1 MPYKLKSEIEWYQD
15 GELATGTFTSTTP
28 DGVAN
33 RPLEDLFDNI
43 DFVRDDLATNY
54 YTKTEV
60 DSLVSGA
67 IGGIATAHNDLT
79 ELQGGTTGEFF
90 HLTSAQH
97 TDLTGTSQ
105 ASQNASISSNSSTI
119 SNHESRISSLESVN
133 KLEKV
138 VFYDAALIN
147 ATAVSAD
154 NLVGQ
159 TITLPDSST
168 IGFYTSWFTLVST
181 EDIDVIEIYSQD
193 FGSIKVFTSDLAA
206 LNPSSGSPWII
217 GYDDD
222 FSNDHRLEMYFSGS
236 NLIINSRDIAAPGG
250 GSNSQH
256 QIYRIMGY
264 SVTVQS

>member
-1 MPYKLKSEIEWYQD
+1 MPYKLKSEIQWYQD

-28 DGVAN
+28 DGIAN

-43 DFVRDDLATNY
+43 DFVRDDLAANY
-54 YTKTEV
+54 YTKSEV
-60 DSLVSGA
+60 DILVSGA
-67 IGGIATAHNDLT
+67 VGGISTSHNDLT
-79 ELQGGTTGEFF
+79 GIQGGTTNEYL
-90 HLTSAQH
+90 HLTIAQH
-97 TDLTGTSQ
+97 SDLTGTSQ
-105 ASQNASISSNSSTI
+105 ASQNASISSNASTI

-147 ATAVSAD
+147 APAVSAN

-168 IGFYTSWFTLVST
+168 IGFYTSWFTLVSS

-193 FGSIKVFTSDLAA
+193 FGSIKVFTADLAS
-206 LNPSSGSPWII
+206 LSPSAGSPWTI

-222 FSNDHRLEMYFSGS
+222 LSNDHRIEMYFSGS
-236 NLIINSRDIAAPGG
+236 NLIINSRDLAAPGG

-256 QIYRIMGY
+256 KIYRIMGY